1 VAGSGLAG
9 INIKPSFTFR
19 PSVLK
24 TALLIRIFTMALLFL
39 SAHIIN
45 ARATSLALL
54 PSCYMHDEL
63 QQVRHWEET
72 WAGKKIDKTTVDQVA
87 AFLPQSYVSIY
98 KKPEIWGAPRKGFYF
113 YITPYRRA
121 GETSGMAQ
129 ATKKYAHTVAMDNRG
144 HLIKYA
150 GIAGRPFPQPKT
162 GLEIAWN
169 FDFNTHGD
177 SCFYNRA
184 GYNIVPASR
193 TERVGDQDAW
203 ELFWIHR
210 VDVDPRPVFPE
221 NSKGIA
227 RSTFYH
233 MYSPAEYKNTRMFN
247 LRYIDINK
255 SDNAYLWFSAF
266 RRIQRISNTE
276 RTDSID
282 GTDLI
287 YDDEYFWDGQIL
299 RNTYSWK
306 GYKELLCARHLDI
319 AKTERQ
325 PGQTLLNN
333 LSRERTKTL
342 VVEVISTD
350 QNYLYG
356 KRIWYVDPET
366 FLVSWTE
373 IYDRQMRL
381 WKCFENLTCDVKTK
395 NGETKNFIVGT
406 HFVDLQ
412 RRHAG
417 TWKNSRM
424 EVGISIPQNMFTLYN
439 LQKGGY

>member
-1 VAGSGLAG
+1 MNKA
-9 INIKPSFTFR
+9 
-19 PSVLK
+19 
-24 TALLIRIFTMALLFL
+24 IFTKICILILFCFGAPL
-39 SAHIIN
+39 SS
-45 ARATSLALL
+45 ARAATLAFP
-54 PSCYMHDEL
+54 PSCYTQDEL
-63 QQVRHWEET
+63 QQIRQWEKT
-72 WAGKKIDKTTVDQVA
+72 WSGKKIDKTSVDQIA
-87 AFLPQSYVSIY
+87 PFLPDSYVAIY
-98 KKPEIWGAPRKGFYF
+98 KNPEPWGAPREGFYF
-113 YITPYRRA
+113 YIVPYQRA
-121 GETSGMAQ
+121 GETSGMAR
-129 ATKKYAHTVAMDNRG
+129 ATEKYAPLVALDSSGR
-144 HLIKYA
+144 LTRYTD
-150 GIAGRPFPQPKT
+150 IAGRPFPEPKT

-184 GYNIVPASR
+184 GYNMVPASR

-210 VDVDPRPVFPE
+210 VDVDPRPAFPQ

-233 MYSPAEYKNTRMFN
+233 MYSPSEYKNTRMFN
-247 LRYIDINK
+247 LRYIDIDK

-299 RNTYSWK
+299 RNTYAWK
-306 GYKELLCARHLDI
+306 GYKELLCARHLDM

-342 VVEVISTD
+342 VVEVTSTD
-350 QNYLYG
+350 PNYIYG

-381 WKCFENLTCDVKTK
+381 WKCFENLTSDIPTK
-395 NGETKNFIVGT
+395 NGEAKNFIVGT

-412 RRHAG
+412 RQHAG
-417 TWKNSRM
+417 TWKNSRV
-424 EVGISIPQNMFTLYN
+424 EVGIAIPQDMFTLYN

>member
-1 VAGSGLAG
+1 M
-9 INIKPSFTFR
+9 
-19 PSVLK
+19 K
-24 TALLIRIFTMALLFL
+24 TALFIRIFTLALLFL

-45 ARATSLALL
+45 ARATTLELL
-54 PSCYMHDEL
+54 PSCYTHEEL
-63 QQVRHWEET
+63 QQVRQWEEV

-98 KKPEIWGAPRKGFYF
+98 KKPEIWGAPQGGFYF

-144 HLIKYA
+144 HLIKYTD
-150 GIAGRPFPQPKT
+150 IAGRPFPRPKT

-247 LRYIDINK
+247 LRYIDIDK

-306 GYKELLCARHLDI
+306 GHKELLCARHLDI
-319 AKTERQ
+319 VKTERQ

-395 NGETKNFIVGT
+395 NGEAKNFIVGT

-417 TWKNSRM
+417 TWKNSRV
-424 EVGISIPQNMFTLYN
+424 EVGISIPQDMFTLYN

>member
-1 VAGSGLAG
+1 MHISALKHIVIVSLFFCVFLLRDASGASLEV
-9 INIKPSFTFR
+9 FT
-19 PSVLK
+19 
-24 TALLIRIFTMALLFL
+24 
-39 SAHIIN
+39 
-45 ARATSLALL
+45 
-54 PSCYMHDEL
+54 SCYSPEEL
-63 QQVRHWEET
+63 QQVKQWEQT
-72 WAGKKIDKTTVDQVA
+72 WAGKKINKTTVDQVA
-87 AFLPQSYVSIY
+87 AFLPESYVSIY
-98 KKPEIWGAPRKGFYF
+98 KNPELWGAPQEGFYF
-113 YITPYRRA
+113 YIVPYQRA
-121 GETSGMAQ
+121 AETAGMAA
-129 ATKKYAHTVAMDNRG
+129 ATKLYAPSVTLDEKGDIAR
-144 HLIKYA
+144 YA

-177 SCFYNRA
+177 GCFYNRT
-184 GYNIVPASR
+184 GYNIVPADKN
-193 TERVGDQDAW
+193 ERVGDQDAW

-210 VDVDPRPVFPE
+210 VDVDPRPAFGQNP
-221 NSKGIA
+221 KGIS

-233 MYSPAEYKNTRMFN
+233 MYSPPDYKNTRMFN
-247 LRYIDINK
+247 LRYIDFDK

-319 AKTERQ
+319 AQTERQ

-333 LSRERTKTL
+333 LSRERAKTL
-342 VVEVISTD
+342 VVEVVSKD
-350 QNYLYG
+350 PNYIYS

-366 FLVSWTE
+366 YLVSWTE
-373 IYDRQMRL
+373 LYDKQMRL
-381 WKCFENLTCDVKTK
+381 WKCFENLTSDIKTK

-417 TWKNSRM
+417 TWKNSRI
-424 EVGISIPQNMFTLYN
+424 EVGIDIPQNMFTLYH